1 MAEDVKVKT
10 ESQSLAA
17 AKPASFH
24 HVGFAV
30 ASIEKLAPG
39 FVRSL
44 GAHWN
49 GEIIHDPSQEARV
62 AFLYCGDQGNPAVEL
77 VEPAGETSPLHKFL
91 NRGGGLHHICYEVGS
106 LDAQLRESRAGKCL
120 VVKNPLPAVAFGGRR
135 IAWVYTPEKL
145 LVEYLERQLLER

>member
-10 ESQSLAA
+10 ESRSLAT
-17 AKPASFH
+17 AKTASFH

-49 GEIIHDPSQEARV
+49 GEVIHDPSQEARAAV
-62 AFLYCGDQGNPAVEL
+62 LYCGDQHNSAVEL
-77 VEPAGETSPLHKFL
+77 EEPAGATSPSPRLLK
-91 NRGGGLHHICYEVGS
+91 RGGRPHPISSEWC
-106 LDAQLRESRAGKCL
+106 CL
-120 VVKNPLPAVAFGGRR
+120 
-135 IAWVYTPEKL
+135 
-145 LVEYLERQLLER
+145 

>member
-1 MAEDVKVKT
+1 MTENVKAKT
-10 ESQSLAA
+10 ESQSLAT

-39 FVRSL
+39 FARSL

-62 AFLYCGDQGNPAVEL
+62 AFLYCGDQRIQQSNWWNRLGTRPRCID
-77 VEPAGETSPLHKFL
+77 FL
-91 NRGGGLHHICYEVGS
+91 TGVAACTISVMKWTLWMINY
-106 LDAQLRESRAGKCL
+106 ARAAL
-120 VVKNPLPAVAFGGRR
+120 KNV
-135 IAWVYTPEKL
+135 WW
-145 LVEYLERQLLER
+145 

>member
-30 ASIEKLAPG
+30 ASIEKLAAG
-39 FVRSL
+39 FARSL

-62 AFLYCGDQGNPAVEL
+62 AFLYCGDQRNPSVEL
-77 VEPAGETSPLHKFL
+77 VEPAGETLSLHIFL
-91 NRGGGLHHICYEVGS
+91 NGGGGLQLLCYEVDS
-106 LDAQLRESRAGKCL
+106 LDVLLRSCRAG
-120 VVKNPLPAVAFGGRR
+120 
-135 IAWVYTPEKL
+135 
-145 LVEYLERQLLER
+145 

>member
-30 ASIEKLAPG
+30 ASIEKLAAG
-39 FVRSL
+39 FARSL

-62 AFLYCGDQGNPAVEL
+62 AFLYCSDQRNPAVEL
-77 VEPAGETSPLHKFL
+77 VEPAGETSALHKFL
-91 NRGGGLHHICYEVGS
+91 NRGGGPHHFCYEVDS
-106 LDAQLRESRAGKCL
+106 LDDQLRERRAGKCPG
-120 VVKNPLPAVAFGGRR
+120 VKNALPALRCGGRR
-135 IAWVYTPEKL
+135 SAWIRTP
-145 LVEYLERQLLER
+145 

>member
-1 MAEDVKVKT
+1 MTENVKAKT
-10 ESQSLAA
+10 ESQSLAT

-39 FVRSL
+39 FARSL

-62 AFLYCGDQGNPAVEL
+62 AFLYCGDQRNPAVEL
-77 VEPAGETSPLHKFL
+77 VEPAGDTSPLHKFL
-91 NRGGGLHHICYEVGS
+91 NGGGGLHHIWMINY
-106 LDAQLRESRAGKCL
+106 ARAAL
-120 VVKNPLPAVAFGGRR
+120 KNV
-135 IAWVYTPEKL
+135 WW
-145 LVEYLERQLLER
+145 